1 MRIVGGRHRGR
12 ALDAPEGAE
21 VRPTSD
27 RARESLFNIL
37 EHGRF
42 SRDGVSVL
50 RGAAVLDAFAGTGAL
65 GFEALSRGAER
76 LTCMDSSGAAVAAI
90 KANARAL
97 GELARV
103 TIFRA
108 DATRPPSPPAG
119 PAGKPCS
126 LVFLDPPYDSRLGAP
141 ALAALAGAGW
151 IADGAICVLEIAA
164 REDFTAPDG
173 FETLDERRYG
183 KARLVLM
190 RRAVGGKE
198 APR

>member
-1 MRIVGGRHRGR
+1 LRIVGGRHRGR
-12 ALDAPEGAE
+12 ALQAPEGAE

-42 SRDGVSVL
+42 SRDGISVL

-76 LTCMDSSGAAVAAI
+76 LTCIDDSAEAVAAI
-90 KANARAL
+90 KANARTL

-108 DATRPPSPPAG
+108 DATTPPSPPAG

-126 LVFLDPPYDSRLGAP
+126 LVFLDPPYGSGLGAP
-141 ALAALAGAGW
+141 ALAALAAAGW
-151 IADGAICVLEIAA
+151 IADGAICVLELGLREAFAA
-164 REDFTAPDG
+164 PNG
-173 FETLDERRYG
+173 FEIVDERRYG
-183 KARLVLM
+183 KARLVLL
-190 RRAVGGKE
+190 RRVAGQ
-198 APR
+198 A